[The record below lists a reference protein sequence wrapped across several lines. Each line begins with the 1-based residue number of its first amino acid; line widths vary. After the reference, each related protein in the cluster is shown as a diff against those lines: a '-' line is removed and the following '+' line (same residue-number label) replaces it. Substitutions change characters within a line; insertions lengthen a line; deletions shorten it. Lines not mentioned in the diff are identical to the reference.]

1 MSRVKH
7 ERRGDGLGR
16 VNNFLW
22 TFTRSNPSHDI
33 YGVDSFL
40 RFKHWGCEDPLII
53 DARLKPHHAPPLTE
67 DPKVTARVDELGK
80 KGGPLHG
87 II

>member
-1 MSRVKH
+1 
-7 ERRGDGLGR
+7 

-22 TFTRSNPSHDI
+22 ATFTRSNPSHDI
-33 YGVDSFL
+33 YGVNSFK
-40 RFKHWGCEDPLII
+40 RFKHLGYDGSLLLAHTSNPI
-53 DARLKPHHAPPLTE
+53 APPLTE
-67 DPKVTARVDELGK
+67 EPKITARVNELGK